1 MVSVDQIRASY
12 RTLMDQ
18 VGEDIVIRRYTGT
31 GTNRPKIDV
40 HCQARVVGYAPS
52 ELTGVI
58 QQGDRFIIV
67 LADDVVMP
75 TTDSPPQS
83 LSLPLLSSDKVV
95 VRGKELQIISA
106 DDSSRRV
113 QGVLVAIEI
122 QARG

>member
-1 MVSVDQIRASY
+1 MLDA
-12 RTLMDQ
+12 
-18 VGEDIVIRRYTGT
+18 VGEDIVVRRYTGT

-40 HCQARVVGYAPS
+40 HCSARVVGYAPS

-58 QQGDRFIIV
+58 QQGDRFII
-67 LADDVVMP
+67 LMADDVTVP
-75 TTDSPPQS
+75 NTDSPPQS
-83 LSLPLLSSDKVV
+83 LTLPLLSSDKVV

-113 QGVLVAIEI
+113 DGVLVAIEI